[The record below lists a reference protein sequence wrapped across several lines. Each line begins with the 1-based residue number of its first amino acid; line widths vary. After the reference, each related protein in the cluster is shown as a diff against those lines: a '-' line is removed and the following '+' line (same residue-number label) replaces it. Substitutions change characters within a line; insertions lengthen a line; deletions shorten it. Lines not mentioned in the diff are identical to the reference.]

1 MTVRFRLDPGRSR
14 FTVQAFA
21 TGLLA
26 FVGHSPTFAVRDFTG
41 EAGFD
46 EDTFAGAWVRMTIKA
61 DSLTLLDTVRPAD
74 RAEIE
79 GRMRREVLETAAYPE
94 IRFEADAI
102 TVSPAGGNQFQAVV
116 NGRLSLHGVT
126 NPHQVT
132 VQLFLYHDGI
142 RGVGESSLRMS
153 AYRIGPVTAL
163 GGAIKL
169 KDELR
174 VAFEILGW
182 KED

>member
-21 TGLLA
+21 TGLLS

-46 EDTFAGAWVRMTIKA
+46 PDTLVGAWVRMTIKA
-61 DSLTLLDTVRPAD
+61 DSLTLLDNVRPAD

-94 IRFEADAI
+94 IRFESDAVS
-102 TVSPAGGNQFQAVV
+102 VSPAGGNQFRAVV

-126 NPHQVT
+126 NPHQVA

-142 RGVGESSLRMS
+142 RGVGESALRMS

-163 GGAIKL
+163 GGTL
-169 KDELR
+169 
-174 VAFEILGW
+174 
-182 KED
+182 